1 MPTTLSNQPTNVNF
15 LSPVG
20 FRFNIKIL
28 PKTNWFVTSA
38 NLPGITLGE
47 VLHSTPLLQAAVA
60 GNDLTFEPLT
70 ISFLV
75 DEDLQ
80 NWRELYDW
88 MIGLGFPEN
97 YTQYKKQKADTKI
110 YSDATLT
117 ILNSNMKP
125 NYRIV
130 FTDLFP
136 TSLSEIPFD
145 SASTDIEGIKV
156 SASFRYLN
164 YTYEKV

>member
-1 MPTTLSNQPTNVNF
+1 MPSTSTNQPTNVNL

-20 FRFNIKIL
+20 FRFNIENL

-38 NLPGITLGE
+38 NLPGISLGE
-47 VLHSTPLLQAAVA
+47 IVQPTPLLQAAVA
-60 GNDLTFEPLT
+60 GNDLTFETLNIT
-70 ISFLV
+70 FLV

-80 NWRELYDW
+80 NWREIYDW
-88 MIGLGFPEN
+88 MVGLGFPEN
-97 YTQYKKQKADTKI
+97 YAQYQNQKEQNQI

-125 NYRIV
+125 NYRII

-136 TSLSEIPFD
+136 TALSEIAFD
-145 SASTDIEGIKV
+145 SASTDIEGLKV
-156 SASFRYLN
+156 TASFRYLA
-164 YTYEKV
+164 YTYEKT